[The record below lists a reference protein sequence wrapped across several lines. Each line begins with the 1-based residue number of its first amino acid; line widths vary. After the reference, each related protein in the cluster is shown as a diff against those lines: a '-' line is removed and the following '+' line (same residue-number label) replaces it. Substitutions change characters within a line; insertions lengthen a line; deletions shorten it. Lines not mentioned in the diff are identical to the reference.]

1 MWLRM
6 KNMFLI
12 ILLILLTNFVTFR
25 VTVEKNLH
33 LNRSHDEIIAE
44 IQLVTNCELS
54 HESFVVVDLETRK
67 NVSFNFSKAYLR
79 TVEGNRLQIQLDPKF
94 RDVTSDF
101 EMHPAQ
107 KKMTIE
113 VDCNISDR
121 LKNTFDSLR
130 NTFKN

>member
-1 MWLRM
+1 M

-12 ILLILLTNFVTFR
+12 IVLILLTNFVTFR
-25 VTVEKNLH
+25 VAIEKNLR
-33 LNRSHDEIIAE
+33 LIRSEDEIIAE

-107 KKMTIE
+107 KQMTIE

-121 LKNTFDSLR
+121 LKNTFD
-130 NTFKN
+130 

>member
-1 MWLRM
+1 M
-6 KNMFLI
+6 KNIFLI
-12 ILLILLTNFVTFR
+12 AILILITNFVTFR
-25 VTVEKNLH
+25 VTVEKNLK
-33 LNRSHDEIIAE
+33 LNKSQDEIISE

-54 HESFVVVDLETRK
+54 HESFVVVDLETKK
-67 NVSFNFSKAYLR
+67 NVGFNFSKAYLR

-101 EMHPAQ
+101 ETHPAQ
-107 KKMTIE
+107 KQMTIK

>member
-1 MWLRM
+1 
-6 KNMFLI
+6 MFLI
-12 ILLILLTNFVTFR
+12 TILILLTNFVTFR
-25 VTVEKNLH
+25 VAIEKNLQ
-33 LNRSHDEIIAE
+33 LIRSEDEIIAE

-54 HESFVVVDLETRK
+54 QESFIVVDLETKK
-67 NVSFNFSKAYLR
+67 NVGFNFSKAYLR

-107 KKMTIE
+107 KQMTIE

>member
-1 MWLRM
+1 M
-6 KNMFLI
+6 KNIFLI
-12 ILLILLTNFVTFR
+12 AILILITNFVTFR
-25 VTVEKNLH
+25 VTVEKNLK
-33 LNRSHDEIIAE
+33 LNKSQDEIISE

-54 HESFVVVDLETRK
+54 HESFIVVDLETKK
-67 NVSFNFSKAYLR
+67 NVGFNFSKAYLR

-107 KKMTIE
+107 KQMTIE

>member
-1 MWLRM
+1 M
-6 KNMFLI
+6 KKVFLI
-12 ILLILLTNFVTFR
+12 TTLILLTNFVTFR
-25 VTVEKNLH
+25 VATEKNLQFIK
-33 LNRSHDEIIAE
+33 SKDEIVAE

-54 HESFVVVDLETRK
+54 HEAFVVVDLETKK
-67 NVSFNFSKAYLR
+67 NVGFNFSKAYLR

-107 KKMTIE
+107 KQMTIE

>member
-1 MWLRM
+1 M
-6 KNMFLI
+6 
-12 ILLILLTNFVTFR
+12 TFR

-101 EMHPAQ
+101 ETHPAQ
-107 KKMTIE
+107 KQMTIK

>member
-1 MWLRM
+1 M

-12 ILLILLTNFVTFR
+12 ALLILLTNFVTFR

-33 LNRSHDEIIAE
+33 LNRPYDEIIAE

-54 HESFVVVDLETRK
+54 HESFVVVDLETKK

-79 TVEGNRLQIQLDPKF
+79 TVEGNLLQIQLDPKF

-101 EMHPAQ
+101 ETHPAQ
-107 KKMTIE
+107 KQMIIE

>member
-1 MWLRM
+1 M

-12 ILLILLTNFVTFR
+12 ALLILLTNFVTFR

-33 LNRSHDEIIAE
+33 LNRPYDEIIAE

-54 HESFVVVDLETRK
+54 HESFIVVDLETKK

-101 EMHPAQ
+101 ETHPAQ
-107 KKMTIE
+107 KQMIIE

>member
-1 MWLRM
+1 M

-12 ILLILLTNFVTFR
+12 TILILLTNFVTFR
-25 VTVEKNLH
+25 VTVEKNLQ
-33 LNRSHDEIIAE
+33 LNRSQDEIIAE

-54 HESFVVVDLETRK
+54 HESFVVVDLETKK
-67 NVSFNFSKAYLR
+67 NVGFNFSKAYLR
-79 TVEGNRLQIQLDPKF
+79 TVEGNRLQIQVDPKF

-101 EMHPAQ
+101 ESHPAQ
-107 KKMTIE
+107 KQMTIE

>member
-1 MWLRM
+1 
-6 KNMFLI
+6 MFLI
-12 ILLILLTNFVTFR
+12 ALLILLTNFVTFR

-33 LNRSHDEIIAE
+33 LNRPYDEIIAE

-54 HESFVVVDLETRK
+54 QESFIVVDLETKK
-67 NVSFNFSKAYLR
+67 NVGFNFSKAYLR

-101 EMHPAQ
+101 ETHPAQ
-107 KKMTIE
+107 KQMIIE

>member
-1 MWLRM
+1 M
-6 KNMFLI
+6 KNVFLI
-12 ILLILLTNFVTFR
+12 TTLILLTNFVTFR
-25 VTVEKNLH
+25 VATEKNLQ
-33 LNRSHDEIIAE
+33 LIKSKDEIVAE

-54 HESFVVVDLETRK
+54 HEAFVVVDLETKK
-67 NVSFNFSKAYLR
+67 NVGFNFSKAYLR

-107 KKMTIE
+107 KQMTIE

>member
-1 MWLRM
+1 M
-6 KNMFLI
+6 KNVFLI
-12 ILLILLTNFVTFR
+12 TTLILLTNFVTFR
-25 VTVEKNLH
+25 VATEKNLQ
-33 LNRSHDEIIAE
+33 LIKLKDEIVAE

-54 HESFVVVDLETRK
+54 HEAFVVVDLETKK
-67 NVSFNFSKAYLR
+67 NVGFNFSKAYLR

-101 EMHPAQ
+101 ETHPAQ
-107 KKMTIE
+107 KQMTIK

>member
-1 MWLRM
+1 M

-12 ILLILLTNFVTFR
+12 ALLILLTNFVTFR

-33 LNRSHDEIIAE
+33 LNRPYDEIIAE

-54 HESFVVVDLETRK
+54 HESFVVVDLETKK

-101 EMHPAQ
+101 ETHPAQ
-107 KKMTIE
+107 KQMTIE

>member
-1 MWLRM
+1 
-6 KNMFLI
+6 MFLI
-12 ILLILLTNFVTFR
+12 AALILLSNYVTFR
-25 VTVEKNLH
+25 VTVEKNLK
-33 LNRSHDEIIAE
+33 LTKSKDEIVAE

-54 HESFVVVDLETRK
+54 HEAFVVVDLETKK
-67 NVSFNFSKAYLR
+67 NVGFNFSKAYLR

-101 EMHPAQ
+101 ESHLAQ
-107 KKMTIE
+107 KQMIIE

-130 NTFKN
+130 ETFKN

>member
-1 MWLRM
+1 M

-12 ILLILLTNFVTFR
+12 AILILITNFVTFR
-25 VTVEKNLH
+25 VTVEKNLK
-33 LNRSHDEIIAE
+33 LNKSQDEIISE

-54 HESFVVVDLETRK
+54 HESFVVVDLETKK
-67 NVSFNFSKAYLR
+67 NVGFNFSKAYLR

-101 EMHPAQ
+101 ESHPAQ
-107 KKMTIE
+107 KQMTIE

>member
-1 MWLRM
+1 
-6 KNMFLI
+6 MFLI
-12 ILLILLTNFVTFR
+12 ALLILLTNFVTFR

-33 LNRSHDEIIAE
+33 LNRPYDEIIAE

-54 HESFVVVDLETRK
+54 HESFVVVDLETKK

-101 EMHPAQ
+101 ETHPAQ
-107 KKMTIE
+107 KQMIIE

>member
-1 MWLRM
+1 M

-12 ILLILLTNFVTFR
+12 ALLILLTNFVTFR

-33 LNRSHDEIIAE
+33 LNRPYDEIIAE

-54 HESFVVVDLETRK
+54 HESFVVVDLETKK

-107 KKMTIE
+107 KQMIIE

>member
-1 MWLRM
+1 M

-12 ILLILLTNFVTFR
+12 ALLILLTNFVTFR

-33 LNRSHDEIIAE
+33 LNRPYDEIIAE

-54 HESFVVVDLETRK
+54 HESFVVVDLETKK

-107 KKMTIE
+107 KQMTIE